1 MTPEQVD
8 DLLYEAA
15 KTERMLP
22 AVRQSAKLTY
32 WPETTA
38 KDWLNYASET
48 TRIKLTPSPAQIS
61 DYETA
66 INLLTKLPKII
77 DRQLVWARACGLSWA
92 RLGRQLGVD
101 YRTVK
106 RQHQD
111 ALVYL
116 SRWTKRHMPN

>member
-1 MTPEQVD
+1 MTPDQLD
-8 DLLYEAA
+8 DLFFEAA

-22 AVRQSAKLTY
+22 AAHRTSSLTY

-38 KDWLNYASET
+38 KDWLNYAADKT
-48 TRIKLTPSPAQIS
+48 HVRLTPSPRQITN
-61 DYETA
+61 YETA
-66 INLLTKLPKII
+66 INLLTKLPKIV
-77 DRQLVWARACGLSWA
+77 DRQLVWARACGAAWA
-92 RLGRQLGVD
+92 RLGRQLGID

-106 RQHQD
+106 RQHGD

>member
-1 MTPEQVD
+1 MTPEQID
-8 DLLYEAA
+8 DLFFEAA

-22 AVRQSAKLTY
+22 AVRHTASLTY

-48 TRIKLTPSPAQIS
+48 THIRLTPSPVQI
-61 DYETA
+61 DNYEIA

-92 RLGRQLGVD
+92 RLGRQLQMD

-116 SRWTKRHMPN
+116 SKWTKQHMPN

>member
-1 MTPEQVD
+1 MTPDQLD
-8 DLLYEAA
+8 DLFFEAA

-22 AVRQSAKLTY
+22 AAHRANSLTY

-38 KDWLNYASET
+38 KDWLNYASDT
-48 TRIKLTPSPAQIS
+48 TQVRFTASHKQVS

-66 INLLTKLPKII
+66 ILLITKLPHIV
-77 DRQLVWARACGLSWA
+77 DRKLVWARACGLSWA
-92 RLGRQLGVD
+92 RLGRQLNID

-116 SRWTKRHMPN
+116 SKWTKRHMPN